1 MRKGAFTRRWF
12 KPIPEFPG
20 YWINKKGRVYSMNS
34 KRFLKWYP
42 NIKDYP
48 RVALYNGGRSQMFV
62 HRLVAIVWVPNPDP
76 RRKLEVNHNDWN
88 VSNPHA
94 GNLAWM
100 TSSENKKYNRR
111 KPWRPQKQSA
121 ADLVPCPF

>member
-1 MRKGAFTRRWF
+1 MKFSRRWF
-12 KPIPEFPG
+12 KPIPGWPG
-20 YWINKKGRVYSMNS
+20 YWINRKGWIYSE
-34 KRFLKWYP
+34 KRQVFLKWFD
-42 NIKDYP
+42 NIKFYP
-48 RVALYNGGRSQMFV
+48 RVALYNGGARGQFFV
-62 HRLVAIVWVPNPDP
+62 HRLVAIVWIPNPDP
-76 RRKLEVNHNDWN
+76 KRKLEVNHNDWN